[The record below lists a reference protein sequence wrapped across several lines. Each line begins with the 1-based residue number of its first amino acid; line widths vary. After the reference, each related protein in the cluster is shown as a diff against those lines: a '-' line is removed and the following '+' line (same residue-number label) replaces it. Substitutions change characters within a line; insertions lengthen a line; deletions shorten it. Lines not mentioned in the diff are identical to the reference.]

1 MNKIRFL
8 IPLFL
13 ALSVLLGT
21 APAQGQK
28 ILLADKY
35 ERATVADAE
44 GLLQWAPWK
53 GDKCP
58 NCEGAK
64 TTKCI
69 HCERLED
76 KEYKKCIECGKKKI
90 APCRTCAGAGTLFDP
105 LEKALCPACMGA
117 GFNNCFICGGR
128 GTQKVVGSGDRIFP
142 CVGCK
147 EEGGYKCEVCN
158 GTRLVE
164 PPAVKPGIKDAPA
177 AALVKAREAVDA
189 ALKAIAAFEPGKNSR
204 KDMKEFEKVLTP
216 AVQAVLPPLKRSGK
230 ALDDY
235 MKNLWAGSQYEGH
248 EDREAEA
255 LRQWKSNHEYYLKF
269 EKRLL
274 DLCIA
279 RAEANEK
286 VLPDKKGK
294 E

>member
-8 IPLFL
+8 ILLFL
-13 ALSVLLGT
+13 ALSGLLRCGL
-21 APAQGQK
+21 AQGQK

-35 ERATVADAE
+35 ERPTVADAE

-53 GDKCP
+53 PDKCP

-69 HCERLED
+69 HCERLDEKD
-76 KEYKKCIECGKKKI
+76 YKKCIECGKKKV
-90 APCRTCAGAGTLFDP
+90 APCRTCAGTGTLLDP

-117 GFNNCFICGGR
+117 GFNNCFLCGGR
-128 GTQKVVGSGDRIFP
+128 GLSKVVGSGDKQFP

-147 EEGGYKCEVCN
+147 EEGGYKCQVCN
-158 GTRLVE
+158 GTRVVE
-164 PPAVKPGIKDAPA
+164 PPAVKPNIKDAPA
-177 AALVKAREAVDA
+177 AALIKAREAVDA
-189 ALKAIAAFEPGKNSR
+189 ALKEVEAFQPGKDAR
-204 KDMKEFEKVLTP
+204 KDMKTFEKALSP
-216 AVQAVLPPLKRSGK
+216 AVQAVLPSLKKSPK
-230 ALDDY
+230 ALEDY
-235 MKNLWAGSQYEGH
+235 MGHIFAGSGYVGH
-248 EDREAEA
+248 EETEAHA
-255 LRQWKSNHEYYLKF
+255 LQEWKNNHEYYLKF
-269 EKRLL
+269 EKHLL

-286 VLPDKKGK
+286 VLADKKGK